1 MKKLRAIVGI
11 LALVVTMSVAVDA
24 TETAAAKVLQSIA
37 RIDIYMTSADGMG
50 QMRGACTAFSINEQK
65 DLFMTAAHCVDEGT
79 YTVDKHI
86 AWLAYFNEEIDVA
99 ILVSPGAARVALKP
113 STIVLD
119 HQQDIFATGYA
130 FGFETPMVLAGKV
143 ASFGVLGVDE
153 DFPKQVFMVTRPG
166 VIGGMSGGP
175 LTDALGDVI
184 SVNQMTG
191 SWNGTDV
198 AFSRPQKVVMDATKQ
213 FWGK

>member
-1 MKKLRAIVGI
+1 MKQLRVFVGI

-24 TETAAAKVLQSIA
+24 TETAAAKVLKSIA
-37 RIDIYMTSADGMG
+37 RVDIYMTSPDGMA

-65 DLFMTAAHCVDEGT
+65 DLFMTAAHCVDNGT
-79 YTVDKHI
+79 YTVDQHI
-86 AWLAYFNEEIDVA
+86 AWLAYFNDEIDVA
-99 ILVSPGAARVALKP
+99 VLVSPGASKVALKP
-113 STIVLD
+113 STIEID
-119 HQQDIFATGYA
+119 HGQDIFATGFA
-130 FGFETPMVLAGKV
+130 FGFETPMSLAGKV
-143 ASFGVLGVDE
+143 ASLGVLGIDE
-153 DFPKQVFMVTRPG
+153 QYPKQVFLVTRPG

-175 LTDALGDVI
+175 LTDAVGDVI

-198 AFSRPQKVVMDATKQ
+198 AFSRPQKVVMEATKQ